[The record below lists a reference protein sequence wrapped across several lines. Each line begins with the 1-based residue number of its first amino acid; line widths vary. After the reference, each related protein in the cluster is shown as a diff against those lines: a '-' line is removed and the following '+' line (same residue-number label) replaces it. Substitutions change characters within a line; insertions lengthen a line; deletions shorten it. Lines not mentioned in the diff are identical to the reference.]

1 MSAAGFSAEQYAQK
15 AHEFVEQL
23 QPELAAASFAKALE
37 QEPGNH
43 EVMTDFAALLLDL
56 GDFERAGEI
65 SCPAPASGR
74 PAPRAS
80 RVPPPAHSLA
90 LLYPSLA
97 RPGPSLALSASI
109 LHLLLK
115 SIQAAPDEGPAKYLY
130 LAQLRQGGDAVQCFD
145 KGIALLERDIIH
157 AVSLPGLPPAG
168 RSPAKVAVRAGRHG
182 TSRHCAAA

>member
-97 RPGPSLALSASI
+97 RPGPSR
-109 LHLLLK
+109 
-115 SIQAAPDEGPAKYLY
+115 PF
-130 LAQLRQGGDAVQCFD
+130 CTF
-145 KGIALLERDIIH
+145 
-157 AVSLPGLPPAG
+157 
-168 RSPAKVAVRAGRHG
+168 
-182 TSRHCAAA
+182 C